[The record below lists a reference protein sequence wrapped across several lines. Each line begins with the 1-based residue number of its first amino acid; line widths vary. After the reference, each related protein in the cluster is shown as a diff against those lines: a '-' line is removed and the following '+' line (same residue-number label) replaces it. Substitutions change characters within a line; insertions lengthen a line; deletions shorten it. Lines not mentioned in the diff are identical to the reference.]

1 MLPMTKQQWTLKAR
15 PQGIPDRSEVDIE
28 TRAIDHVP
36 DEHLLI
42 ECLYFSMDPA
52 IRGWMSDVP
61 NYLPPIPLGDSVRSS
76 VVGKVLQSE
85 ADGFSTGD
93 LVVGTGGWET
103 HGVVPAAYFSVI
115 PPDSPFPAHYYLSAL
130 GAVGLTPYFGL
141 LRAGKAAAGQTLL
154 MSAAAG
160 AVGSIG
166 GQIGKILG
174 QRVVGIAG
182 SDEKCQWVTDEL
194 GFDGCINY
202 KTCGDMEQAIRD
214 ACPEGVDLF
223 FDNVGGEILDAA
235 LMNLNKDA
243 NIVFCGSISNYNAT
257 EPMPGPYNWWQVLAR
272 SVTVQGY
279 LISDYLSEFPEG
291 QAQISEWINSGQL
304 KFKEHIVDGFE
315 NTLDAYNLL
324 FEGKND
330 GKLMVK
336 V

>member
-1 MLPMTKQQWTLKAR
+1 MQTVTKQQWTLKTR
-15 PQGIPDRSEVDIE
+15 PVGIPDRSEIDIE
-28 TRAIDHVP
+28 TRTIDDVP
-36 DEHLLI
+36 PEHLLI
-42 ECLYFSMDPA
+42 ECMYFSLDPA

-61 NYLPPIPLGDSVRSS
+61 SYLPPIPIGDPVRST
-76 VVGKVLQSE
+76 VVGRVLHSE
-85 ADGFSTGD
+85 AQGFGTGD
-93 LVVGTGGWET
+93 LVVGMGAWET
-103 HGVVPAAYFSVI
+103 HGVVPAAFFSVI
-115 PPDSPFPAHYYLSAL
+115 PADSPFPPHYYLSVL

-174 QRVVGIAG
+174 QRVVGLAG
-182 SDEKCQWVTDEL
+182 TDEKCHWVSEEL
-194 GFDGCINY
+194 GFDDCINY
-202 KTCGDMEQAIRD
+202 KTCGNMEDAIRA

-223 FDNVGGEILDAA
+223 FDNVGGETLDAA

-243 NIVFCGSISNYNAT
+243 TIVFCGSISNYNAT
-257 EPMPGPYNWWQVLAR
+257 EPTPGPYNWWQVLAR

-279 LISDYLSEFPEG
+279 LISDYVPEFPEG
-291 QAQISEWINSGQL
+291 QAQMAEWL
-304 KFKEHIVDGFE
+304 KAGKLQFKEHIVDGFE
-315 NTLDAYNLL
+315 NCLDAYNLL
-324 FEGKND
+324 FEGKNE